1 MMGQRLVLKSKK
13 TGKIASRKDQGQKAL
28 TIKAQQLFNQGFSGG
43 ITDSLLPQSLEE
55 QAEIQAIND
64 LYQIDKVKTR
74 RGRQSRQS
82 DKARLAKAL
91 QNDCLIIKLL
101 EMYFKHIGRKRAPHI
116 TSVKAFIRWLKG
128 EITRKNSAAFTLISI
143 EEPIL
148 LNVERGYRWWADAF
162 AQRKKRRVK
171 DK

>member
-101 EMYFKHIGRKRAPHI
+101 EMYFKHI